1 MSETPGGPAPSAAID
16 FGGTV
21 TDVVLR
27 FPGRPDALAAFP
39 AVSRPG
45 PGDVADLLSES
56 RKRGAL
62 LDGEPLRLLAVTGG
76 RSHELPDRIASIP
89 VVKVPE
95 PVATAVG
102 AMEVGAPAPA
112 IVVSLGTGTGIVLAH
127 PPEPPVRLVGS
138 AVGGGTLLGL
148 ARLLLGT
155 TDVAEIGLLAS
166 RGDVALCDLT
176 VGDIIGGGV
185 GPVSAEATAAHFA
198 RVGRPGAAIPGRAD
212 LAAGLMNL
220 IGQTALR
227 LAYEAVI
234 AHSARSLVLVGHVLD
249 VPGFREAIFRIP
261 EMDPAFVHVAPD
273 PGFAV
278 ARGALAVALRES

>member
-1 MSETPGGPAPSAAID
+1 
-16 FGGTV
+16 
-21 TDVVLR
+21 
-27 FPGRPDALAAFP
+27 
-39 AVSRPG
+39 
-45 PGDVADLLSES
+45 
-56 RKRGAL
+56 
-62 LDGEPLRLLAVTGG
+62 
-76 RSHELPDRIASIP
+76 
-89 VVKVPE
+89 
-95 PVATAVG
+95 
-102 AMEVGAPAPA
+102 
-112 IVVSLGTGTGIVLAH
+112 
-127 PPEPPVRLVGS
+127 
-138 AVGGGTLLGL
+138 
-148 ARLLLGT
+148 
-155 TDVAEIGLLAS
+155 
-166 RGDVALCDLT
+166 LT

-198 RVGRPGAAIPGRAD
+198 RVGRPGAAIPERAD

-278 ARGALAVALRES
+278 ARGALAVALQES